1 MWGNNKIRSSKIET
15 LIGQSIE
22 LDGDLNFSG
31 GLHLDGKINGNVS
44 SENGSNSVLVVSEQG
59 QINGDVSVPFAVING
74 TVNGN
79 VYASEKLELS
89 NKACIT
95 GNVHY
100 NVLEM
105 ASGASVNGNM
115 LHDNKERHLLEH
127 HAKPVEKHENT
138 HEDTHEEHDQKMNDA
153 ALAKG

>member
-1 MWGNNKIRSSKIET
+1 MWGNKKIRSSKIDT

-22 LDGDLNFSG
+22 LDGDLSFSG

-59 QINGDVSVPFAVING
+59 QISGDVSVPYAVING
-74 TVNGN
+74 TIKGN

-89 NKACIT
+89 HKACIT

-115 LHDNKERHLLEH
+115 LHDGKERHLLEH
-127 HAKPVEKHENT
+127 KANPVET
-138 HEDTHEEHDQKMNDA
+138 REEPEVSISDEVM
-153 ALAKG
+153 AKG

>member
-1 MWGNNKIRSSKIET
+1 MFSSNKIRSSKIET

-22 LDGDLNFSG
+22 VDGDLNFSG
-31 GLHLDGKINGNVS
+31 GLHLDGKVKGNVT
-44 SENGSNSVLVVSEQG
+44 SESGSNSVLVVSEQG
-59 QINGDVSVPFAVING
+59 QISGDVSVPYAVING
-74 TVNGN
+74 TIKGN

-89 NKACIT
+89 NKAVIN

-115 LHDNKERHLLEH
+115 LHDNKQTQLLEH
-127 HAKPVEKHENT
+127 HAKQAEE
-138 HEDTHEEHDQKMNDA
+138 HEEPEQEMGDV
-153 ALAKG
+153 ALVKGSSLG

>member
-1 MWGNNKIRSSKIET
+1 MLGNKKIKTSKIET

-22 LDGDLNFSG
+22 VDGDLSFHG
-31 GLHLDGKINGNVS
+31 GLHLDGKVNGNVS
-44 SENGSNSVLVVSEQG
+44 AEAGSNSVLVVSEQG
-59 QINGDVSVPFAVING
+59 QINGDVSVPCAVING
-74 TVNGN
+74 TIKGN

-115 LHDNKERHLLEH
+115 LHKTAENQLLEH
-127 HAKPVEKHENT
+127 QNATVVEP
-138 HEDTHEEHDQKMNDA
+138 EETDQDGVSDVV
-153 ALAKG
+153 LAKSSF

>member
-1 MWGNNKIRSSKIET
+1 MLGNKKIRASKIET

-22 LDGDLNFSG
+22 VDGDLNFHG
-31 GLHLDGKINGNVS
+31 GLHLDGKINGNVI

-59 QINGDVSVPFAVING
+59 QINGDVSVPCAVING
-74 TVNGN
+74 TIKGN

-115 LHDNKERHLLEH
+115 LHKNAEKHLLEH
-127 HAKPVEKHENT
+127 HSKPVEPQDEPAQDVS
-138 HEDTHEEHDQKMNDA
+138 EA

>member
-1 MWGNNKIRSSKIET
+1 MWGNKKIKSSKIDT

-59 QINGDVSVPFAVING
+59 VISGDVSVPYAVING
-74 TVNGN
+74 TIKGN

-115 LHDNKERHLLEH
+115 LHDNKGTALLEH
-127 HAKPVEKHENT
+127 HAKPAEAR
-138 HEDTHEEHDQKMNDA
+138 EEPEVNISDEIM
-153 ALAKG
+153 AKG

>member
-1 MWGNNKIRSSKIET
+1 MWGNKKIRSSKIDT

-44 SENGSNSVLVVSEQG
+44 SENGSQSVLVVSEQG
-59 QINGDVSVPFAVING
+59 VISGDVSVPYAVING
-74 TVNGN
+74 TIKGN

-115 LHDNKERHLLEH
+115 LHENKERHLLEH
-127 HAKPVEKHENT
+127 HARPVESHEQP
-138 HEDTHEEHDQKMNDA
+138 EVSISEEVM
-153 ALAKG
+153 AKG

>member
-1 MWGNNKIRSSKIET
+1 MFSSNKIRSSKIET

-22 LDGDLNFSG
+22 VDGDLNFSG
-31 GLHLDGKINGNVS
+31 GLHLDGKVKGNVT
-44 SENGSNSVLVVSEQG
+44 SESGSNSVLVVSEQG
-59 QINGDVSVPFAVING
+59 QISGDVSVPYAVING
-74 TVNGN
+74 TIKGN

-89 NKACIT
+89 NKAVIN

-115 LHDNKERHLLEH
+115 LHDNNNKERQLLEH
-127 HAKPVEKHENT
+127 HAKPAEE
-138 HEDTHEEHDQKMNDA
+138 HEEPEQELNDV
-153 ALAKG
+153 ALVKGSSLG

>member
-1 MWGNNKIRSSKIET
+1 MWGGNKIRSSKIET
-15 LIGQSIE
+15 LIGHSIE
-22 LDGDLNFSG
+22 IDGDLSFKG
-31 GLHLDGKINGNVS
+31 GLHLDGKVTGNVTSEKGS
-44 SENGSNSVLVVSEQG
+44 SSVLIVSEQG
-59 QINGDVSVPFAVING
+59 EITGDVSVPYAVING
-74 TVNGN
+74 KIKGN

-115 LHDNKERHLLEH
+115 LHENNQQQLLEH
-127 HAKPVEKHENT
+127 QAGPAEKHE
-138 HEDTHEEHDQKMNDA
+138 EPAKVEKV

>member
-1 MWGNNKIRSSKIET
+1 MWGNKKIRSSKIDT

-31 GLHLDGKINGNVS
+31 GLHLDGKVNGNVTA
-44 SENGSNSVLVVSEQG
+44 EKGSNSVLVVSEQG
-59 QINGDVSVPFAVING
+59 QISGDVNVPYAVING
-74 TVNGN
+74 TIKGN
-79 VYASEKLELS
+79 VYATEKLELS

-100 NVLEM
+100 NILEM

-115 LHDNKERHLLEH
+115 LHDKNDRQLLEH
-127 HAKPVEKHENT
+127 HARPVERN
-138 HEDTHEEHDQKMNDA
+138 EESEVGISDEAMSDEA
-153 ALAKG
+153 MAKG

>member
-1 MWGNNKIRSSKIET
+1 MWGNKKIRSSKIDT

-44 SENGSNSVLVVSEQG
+44 SERGSNSVLVVSEQG
-59 QINGDVSVPFAVING
+59 EISGDVSVPYAVING
-74 TVNGN
+74 TIKGN

-89 NKACIT
+89 HKACIT

-115 LHDNKERHLLEH
+115 LHDTKDRQLLEH
-127 HAKPVEKHENT
+127 QARPVEH
-138 HEDTHEEHDQKMNDA
+138 HEDPNVGIIDEA
-153 ALAKG
+153 VAKG

>member
-1 MWGNNKIRSSKIET
+1 MWGSNKIRSSKIET

-44 SENGSNSVLVVSEQG
+44 SEKGSNSVLVVSEQG
-59 QINGDVSVPFAVING
+59 QISGDVSVPYAVING
-74 TVNGN
+74 TINGN

-115 LHDNKERHLLEH
+115 LHENNERQLLEH
-127 HAKPVEKHENT
+127 HARPPGNKTDEQDKPEQEI
-138 HEDTHEEHDQKMNDA
+138 NDA
-153 ALAKG
+153 AMAKG

>member
-1 MWGNNKIRSSKIET
+1 MWGNKKIRSSKIET

-22 LDGDLNFSG
+22 VDGDISFNG
-31 GLHLDGKINGNVS
+31 GLHLDGTVKGNVT
-44 SENGSNSVLVVSEQG
+44 SENASNSVLVVSEQG
-59 QINGDVSVPFAVING
+59 QISGDVRVPYAVING
-74 TVNGN
+74 TINGN

-89 NKACIT
+89 HKACIT

-115 LHDNKERHLLEH
+115 LHENKERQLLEH
-127 HAKPVEKHENT
+127 KTQPVEQQ
-138 HEDTHEEHDQKMNDA
+138 EEPEQEVNEV
-153 ALAKG
+153 ALAKSGFSGG

>member
-1 MWGNNKIRSSKIET
+1 MWGGNKIRSSKIET

-22 LDGDLNFSG
+22 IDGDINFKG
-31 GLHLDGKINGNVS
+31 GLHLDGKITGNVTSEKGS
-44 SENGSNSVLVVSEQG
+44 SSVLVVSEQG
-59 QINGDVSVPFAVING
+59 VITGDVSVPYAVING
-74 TVNGN
+74 KVKGN

-115 LHDNKERHLLEH
+115 LHEKNEQHLLEH
-127 HAKPVEKHENT
+127 QARPADKREEPAEVEKV
-138 HEDTHEEHDQKMNDA
+138 

>member
-1 MWGNNKIRSSKIET
+1 MWGNKKIRSSKIDT

-59 QINGDVSVPFAVING
+59 QISGDVSVPYAVING
-74 TVNGN
+74 TIKGN

-115 LHDNKERHLLEH
+115 LHDNKERQLLEH
-127 HAKPVEKHENT
+127 HAKPVET
-138 HEDTHEEHDQKMNDA
+138 REEPEVSIDDEIM
-153 ALAKG
+153 AKG

>member
-1 MWGNNKIRSSKIET
+1 MWGNKKIRSSKIDT

-22 LDGDLNFSG
+22 LEGDLSFSG
-31 GLHLDGKINGNVS
+31 GLHLDGKINGNVN
-44 SENGSNSVLVVSEQG
+44 SEDGSNSVLVVSEQG
-59 QINGDVSVPFAVING
+59 QISGDVSVPYAVING
-74 TVNGN
+74 TIKGN

-115 LHDNKERHLLEH
+115 LHSDKERQLLEH
-127 HAKPVEKHENT
+127 HTAFVLLEVSSILVQIH
-138 HEDTHEEHDQKMNDA
+138 
-153 ALAKG
+153 